1 MSVQTSSAQVAAAN
15 LDSADTSSFNE
26 MNSILSSMKRAHL
39 KSGPADA
46 ELRQDRLLRS
56 IRLLKENHVALAQA
70 MSEDFGHRSTYQSML
85 ADIVTSV
92 RALQY
97 AAEHVAEWMTAET
110 IDADQGMQARIQ
122 PQPLGVVGV
131 ISPWNFPLNLSFGP
145 LAGIFSAGNTVML
158 KPSELTPKTSEL
170 IAELVGRYFDP
181 MEFVVVLGDSKIAA
195 QFSSLPFDHLLF
207 TGSTAVGKKVMR
219 AASENLVPVTLE
231 LGGKSPVVIAPD
243 ADLSTAMTRT
253 LAIKAFNAGQI
264 CLSPD
269 YVLLP
274 QGKEESLIDA
284 AQQAIRH
291 SFPTMQANPDYT
303 SIVNER
309 HYQRLIDLLDDAQRK
324 GARVISLAPAGEV
337 AFDQSS
343 RKIAPHLVL
352 DVTDEMAIMQEE
364 IFGPL
369 LPVKTYHELGD
380 AIDYINQHPRP
391 LAAYYFGESQTQQAQ
406 FASQTTSGGLVI
418 NDVMTHVT
426 IEELPFGGV
435 GASGIGAYHGIHG
448 FRRFTHAKPI
458 VIQSKEGASSQRIR
472 APYADKMAQLEAFL
486 SQ

>member
-1 MSVQTSSAQVAAAN
+1 MSVQTSSAQVTAAN
-15 LDSADTSSFNE
+15 LESSDTSSFHE

-46 ELRQDRLLRS
+46 ELRQDRLLRA
-56 IRLLKENHVALAQA
+56 IRLLKDNRVALAQA

-85 ADIVTSV
+85 ADIMTSTL
-92 RALQY
+92 ALQH
-97 AAEHVAEWMTAET
+97 AAEHVAEWMSAET
-110 IDADQGMQARIQ
+110 VDVEQGMQARIQ
-122 PQPLGVVGV
+122 PQPLGVVGI

-145 LAGIFSAGNTVML
+145 LAGVFSAGNTVML
-158 KPSELTPKTSEL
+158 KPSELTPRTSEL
-170 IAELVGRYFDP
+170 VAELVGRYFDP
-181 MEFVVVLGDSKIAA
+181 MEFVVVLGDSKIAQ

-207 TGSTAVGKKVMR
+207 TGSTAVGKQVMR

-243 ADLSTAMTRT
+243 ADLPTAITRT
-253 LAIKAFNAGQI
+253 LTVKTFNAGQI

-269 YVLLP
+269 YILLP
-274 QGKEESLIDA
+274 QGSEQQLIDA
-284 AQQAIRH
+284 AQKFMQQG
-291 SFPTMQANPDYT
+291 FPTLQTNPDYT
-303 SIVNER
+303 AIISER
-309 HYQRLIDLLDDAQRK
+309 HYQRLIHVLEDAKQK
-324 GARVISLAPAGEV
+324 GARVVSLAPSGEV
-337 AFDQSS
+337 DFDASS

-369 LPVKTYHELGD
+369 LPVKTYRALED

-391 LAAYYFGESQTQQAQ
+391 LAAYYFGENQTQQAQ
-406 FASQTTSGGLVI
+406 FANQTTSGGLVI

-426 IEELPFGGV
+426 IEDLPFGGV

-448 FRRFTHAKPI
+448 FRRFSHAKPI
-458 VIQSKEGASSQRIR
+458 VIQSQEGTSSLRLR
-472 APYADKMAQLEAFL
+472 APYADKLTQLEEFL